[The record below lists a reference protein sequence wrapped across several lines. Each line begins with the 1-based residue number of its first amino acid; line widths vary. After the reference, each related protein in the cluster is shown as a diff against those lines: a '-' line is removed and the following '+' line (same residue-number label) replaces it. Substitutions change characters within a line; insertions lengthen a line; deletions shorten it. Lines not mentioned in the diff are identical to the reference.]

1 MVMTTTHIYGIYIW
15 HLYYIMIIY
24 GYICLVVS
32 TPLKNISQLG
42 LLFPIDGKIKNV
54 PNRIYIYTYMAF
66 LVMTWGWFLASTHMS
81 PQMSPDLTQG
91 HCKSGDLRLGKSLS
105 GAAAQRCAPREDRPA
120 EATLRF
126 ARDFGYC
133 RSDRSRVLYKLLGYA
148 IPSGKLT

>member
-1 MVMTTTHIYGIYIW
+1 
-15 HLYYIMIIY
+15 
-24 GYICLVVS
+24 
-32 TPLKNISQLG
+32 
-42 LLFPIDGKIKNV
+42 
-54 PNRIYIYTYMAF
+54 MAF

-81 PQMSPDLTQG
+81 PQMSPDFTQG

-105 GAAAQRCAPREDRPA
+105 GAAAQRCAPREDRPT

-133 RSDRSRVLYKLLGYA
+133 RPDRSRVLYILLGYA